1 MAQYFAYLEH
11 NEERVQKELTV
22 ARSKESNILRTTEK
36 KQKQKEGTVGNNPL
50 KNSDYKPGSP

>member
-22 ARSKESNILRTTEK
+22 ATSKEMKHSTNNPK
-36 KQKQKEGTVGNNPL
+36 KTKQKEGP
-50 KNSDYKPGSP
+50 